1 MQIAGCQK
9 AVETY
14 KTSLRDTQHQFDP
27 EVVDHTKKDMLA
39 EMRLERK
46 MSDIRDLTAN
56 ALYMTDPD
64 SDTSNSDDEPRDWF
78 CYGALKAYPPH
89 ARGDTTAAPSAHGS
103 SAASSTVEQH
113 QQQQQP
119 FSGRGRT
126 MADDD
131 EKDSFEPAPWHRGS
145 VESD

>member
-56 ALYMTDPD
+56 ALYMTGPD

-89 ARGDTTAAPSAHGS
+89 ARGDTTAAPSAHGG

-113 QQQQQP
+113 QQQQP

-131 EKDSFEPAPWHRGS
+131 ETDFFEAAPRDMES
-145 VESD
+145 AESD